1 MEIFSLLGC
10 ANLSWDTWVN
20 MSVDQTG
27 GHKALQNVPL
37 QSPELAKLVG
47 QISL

>member
-10 ANLSWDTWVN
+10 ANLSWDVWVN
-20 MSVDQTG
+20 MSLDQTG
-27 GHKALQNVPL
+27 GHKALQNVSL

-47 QISL
+47 ESS